1 VKDDVVQTLVT
12 ACIDS
17 DFDQSGTFSDQEIQI
32 LELRMQNIPGV
43 VVNHAL
49 LKDCVQKSDR
59 QLESILALV
68 KHINRT
74 DLPAEQ
80 RIFQFDETKMSTPST
95 APLPNNGSLPKKQ

>member
-1 VKDDVVQTLVT
+1 MKDDVVQTLVT

-32 LELRMQNIPGV
+32 LDLRMQNIPGV
-43 VVNHAL
+43 IVNHAL
-49 LKDCVQKSDR
+49 LKESVQKSDR

-74 DLPAEQ
+74 DLPKEQ
-80 RIFQFDETKMSTPST
+80 RIFQFDESKLTNPST
-95 APLPNNGSLPKKQ
+95 SPLPNNASVPKQL